1 MLRNPPKLFRLINF
15 KTQLQYPLQCGLIL
29 IKTLMLIYVSPI
41 TSSPWSGQESRHGMR
56 FHESCCARGR
66 TCGTCRADGP

>member
-29 IKTLMLIYVSPI
+29 IKTPI
-41 TSSPWSGQESRHGMR
+41 GQSQFDNR
-56 FHESCCARGR
+56 
-66 TCGTCRADGP
+66 